1 MRCPCPSRLSVGC
14 HATLQGYA
22 QHIQEFK
29 DSAGL
34 EETSV
39 GYVVAGHLGGSPKSA
54 QYGLLKNG
62 RLDDKQHKK
71 LSKSPSV
78 STSPC
83 SAADHID
90 DYGRYGTSARFT
102 CCSYLA

>member
-1 MRCPCPSRLSVGC
+1 MVNRD
-14 HATLQGYA
+14 ALQGYA
-22 QHIQEFK
+22 QHMQEFK

-34 EETSV
+34 QETSV
-39 GYVVAGHLGGSPKSA
+39 GYVVAGHLGGSPKSP

-78 STSPC
+78 TMSTC
-83 SAADHID
+83 SAADHM
-90 DYGRYGTSARFT
+90 R
-102 CCSYLA
+102 

>member
-1 MRCPCPSRLSVGC
+1 MGC
-14 HATLQGYA
+14 HGVLQGYA
-22 QHIQEFK
+22 QHMQEFK

-39 GYVVAGHLGGSPKSA
+39 GYVVAGHLGGSPKSP

-78 STSPC
+78 TTVLLPTT
-83 SAADHID
+83 A
-90 DYGRYGTSARFT
+90 G
-102 CCSYLA
+102 